1 MANECIPYS
10 EPGQRVT
17 GHATAGIT
25 GKRFVNVSANRQAD
39 NSISVAHATAAGAV
53 FGVSAY
59 DAATGEK
66 LGVIRGGIVPVTAGG
81 TIAAGARV
89 EVGTNGQ
96 AVVLAS
102 GIAVGTCVTGATNG
116 NDAQIALNLL

>member
-1 MANECIPYS
+1 VANECLPYY
-10 EPGQRVT
+10 EPGRRVT
-17 GHATAGIT
+17 CQATATVT
-25 GKRFVNVSANRQAD
+25 GKRFVNVSANRQTD
-39 NSISVAHATAAGAV
+39 GSISVAHATAAGSV

-66 LGVIRGGIVPVTAGG
+66 VGVLRGSGFVVPVTAGG

-96 AVVLAS
+96 AVTLAA
-102 GIAVGTCVTGATNG
+102 GIAVGICVTGATNG
-116 NDAQIALNLL
+116 NDAQIALL

>member
-1 MANECIPYS
+1 MANECIPFY
-10 EPGQRVT
+10 EPGQRIT
-17 GHATAGIT
+17 AQATAGVT
-25 GKRFVNVSANRQAD
+25 GKRFVNVSANRQTD
-39 NSISVAHATAAGAV
+39 GSISVAHATAAGAV
-53 FGVSAY
+53 FGVSTY

-66 LGVIRGGIVPVTAGG
+66 LGVIRGGVVPVTAGG

-96 AVVLAS
+96 AVTLAS
-102 GIAVGTCVTGATNG
+102 GIAVGTCVNGATNG